1 MFSQEEPR
9 MNVHQNARLTPQGRA
24 QLVQRVA
31 RGEPVRTVAG
41 AVGVTERTVRKWV
54 SRWRAEPTRALG
66 DRSSRPQ
73 HSPRAT
79 PPAVIDQVVALRQQ
93 RWTGAQIASWVGI
106 SRATAGRLLRA
117 RGLARLRALE
127 PPPPVQRYERAAPG
141 ELLHVDTKKLGR
153 ILRPGHRVTGTRR
166 GRPSGAGWEYAHVCV
181 DDASRLAYV
190 EVLPDERSETAQGF
204 LRRAVGWLATLGVPV
219 QRVMTDNGS
228 PYIAHAFGALCQR
241 LGVRQLRTRPYTPRT
256 NGKAERF
263 IQTLLRQWAYGRVY
277 PSSAQRRALLST
289 WLHYYNVH
297 RGHTSLAGRPPVSR
311 LLTADNL
318 VSLHT

>member
-1 MFSQEEPR
+1 
-9 MNVHQNARLTPQGRA
+9 MNIHENARLTPQGRA
-24 QLVQRVA
+24 QVVQRVEDGERVRVVA
-31 RGEPVRTVAG
+31 R
-41 AVGVTERTVRKWV
+41 AVGVTDRTIRKWV
-54 SRWRAEPTRALG
+54 TRWRTAPAQGLA
-66 DRSSRPQ
+66 DRSSRPH

-79 PPAVIDQVVALRQQ
+79 PPAIVDQIVALRRQ
-93 RWTGAQIASWVGI
+93 RWTGVQIAARVGV
-106 SRATAGRLLRA
+106 SRATVGRLLRA

-127 PPPPVQRYERAAPG
+127 PAAPVQRYQRATPG
-141 ELLHVDTKKLGR
+141 ELLHLDTKKLGR

-166 GRPSGAGWEYAHVCV
+166 GKLRGAGWEYAHVCV

-190 EVLPDERSETAQGF
+190 EVLPDERSGTAQGF
-204 LRRAVGWLATLGVPV
+204 LRRAVRWLQHVGVSV
-219 QRVMTDNGS
+219 ARVMTDNGS
-228 PYIAHAFGALCQR
+228 AYRSHAFSSRCAQ

-263 IQTLLRQWAYGRVY
+263 IQTLVRQWAYGRVY
-277 PSSAQRRALLST
+277 PSSAQRRARLSA

-311 LLTADNL
+311 LLTTDNL

>member
-1 MFSQEEPR
+1 

-24 QLVQRVA
+24 QVVQRVEH
-31 RGEPVRTVAG
+31 GERVRAVAH
-41 AVGVTERTVRKWV
+41 AVGVTDRTVRKWV
-54 SRWRAEPTRALG
+54 TRWRAAPTQGLQ
-66 DRSSRPQ
+66 DRSSRPH

-79 PPAVIDQVVALRQQ
+79 PAAVIEQIVGLRRQ
-93 RWTGAQIASWVGI
+93 RWTGVQIAAWVGV
-106 SRATAGRLLRA
+106 SRATVGRLLRA

-127 PPPPVQRYERAAPG
+127 PRPPVQRYERATPG

-153 ILRPGHRVTGTRR
+153 ILRPGHRVTGIRR
-166 GRPSGAGWEYAHVCV
+166 GQPRGAGWEYAHVCV
-181 DDASRLAYV
+181 DDASRVAYV
-190 EVLPDERSETAQGF
+190 EVLPDERSGTAQGF
-204 LRRAVGWLATLGVPV
+204 LRRAVRWLQGCGVSV
-219 QRVMTDNGS
+219 ARVMTDNGS
-228 PYIAHAFGALCQR
+228 AYRSRAFGGRCAQ

-263 IQTLLRQWAYGRVY
+263 IQTMVRQWAYGRVY
-277 PSSAQRRALLST
+277 PSSAQRRALLPA